1 MLFKEQLY
9 QQCLQAID
17 ANKEKIAKAIAQVVE
32 SLSSESKSTAGD
44 KHETG
49 RAMLQLEREKL
60 GQQLQHIEATRNQL
74 LQIDSTKSH
83 TVISIGSYIQTSQL
97 HLFLSVAVGQI
108 NVAGISVMAISPQ
121 SPLGMALLGNKEGD
135 IIEFRGLTHT
145 ILKVS

>member
-60 GQQLQHIEATRNQL
+60 GQQLQHIEITRNQL
-74 LQIDSTKSH
+74 LQIDSTKIH
-83 TVISIGSYIQTSQL
+83 TVISTGSYIQTSQL